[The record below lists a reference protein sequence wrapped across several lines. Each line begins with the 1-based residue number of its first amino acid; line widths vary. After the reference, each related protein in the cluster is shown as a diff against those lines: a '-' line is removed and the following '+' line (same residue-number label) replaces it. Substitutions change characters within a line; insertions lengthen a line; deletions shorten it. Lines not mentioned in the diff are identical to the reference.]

1 MRQIYITLGE
11 SVDHTSWVSLP
22 VWYYS
27 AVQGHTQP
35 TTACRQVLRPY
46 HDERA
51 SFGGREPTERNR
63 RGCLGCWDGMVGYGG
78 SLAMLSTKPFC
89 FSFYFFRMQK
99 NKNTCLTLAHTV
111 HLRVTPFAARFD
123 MSNLPYFKKYTIPYM
138 MCMVHS
144 CTTPRL
150 YMI

>member
-51 SFGGREPTERNR
+51 SLGVENR
-63 RGCLGCWDGMVGYGG
+63 QKGIEEAVLVVGMVW
-78 SLAMLSTKPFC
+78 LDMVVALQC
-89 FSFYFFRMQK
+89 FPPNPSAARFISSECKK

-123 MSNLPYFKKYTIPYM
+123 TSNLPYI
-138 MCMVHS
+138 
-144 CTTPRL
+144 
-150 YMI
+150 